1 MIRAISDWLYRYTNR
16 YTIVPVAILFLLHV
30 FVILP
35 GESDV
40 DRIVGTGGGILQYF
54 RWFIYSP
61 DDFYRVLTEIGADG
75 RQAFIDH
82 RIIKANIF
90 IFSIGSFFSIVS
102 GALLLQSTGDANPL
116 RRLNVIGLIP
126 AFCDVVENHV
136 QMLLVSVYPERYD
149 GVVIIITTF
158 TAVKWITLF
167 ASTLI
172 FLGAAIAAIISLF
185 LRVLKTQN

>member
-1 MIRAISDWLYRYTNR
+1 MIRGFSDWLYRYTNR
-16 YTIVPVAILFLLHV
+16 YTIIPVAILFLLHV

-35 GESDV
+35 SESSV

-61 DDFYRVLTEIGADG
+61 DDFYRVLTDIGAEG

-90 IFSIGSFFSIVS
+90 IFSIGSFFTLVT
-102 GALLLQSTGDANPL
+102 GALLRLATADSNPL
-116 RRLNVIGLIP
+116 RRLNVIGFMP

-136 QMLLVSVYPERYD
+136 QMVLVSLYPERYD
-149 GVVIIITTF
+149 GIVIVITTF

-167 ASTLI
+167 AAILI
-172 FLGAAIAAIISLF
+172 FFFAAAAAIISLF
-185 LRVLKTQN
+185 RRAPEKPN